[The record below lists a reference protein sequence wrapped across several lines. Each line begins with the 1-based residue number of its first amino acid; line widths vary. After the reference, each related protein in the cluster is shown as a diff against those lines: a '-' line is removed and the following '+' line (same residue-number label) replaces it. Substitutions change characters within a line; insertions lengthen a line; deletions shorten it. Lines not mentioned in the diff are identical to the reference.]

1 MHPTKLSRYCR
12 CIKQPCDHAFKYHFT
27 LDDPSSS
34 SPGPLAVKCTLSE
47 DHSRSTFTKKAKN
60 TIISVGGQ
68 TLRSKSYTV
77 VTDDKKV
84 KVTAKGIVQ
93 LKQMEIGKILD
104 HKLSIYDAAKDS
116 VEDWAWNF
124 SLSVILSGVNI
135 SISEA
140 ATVHVGRVAYST
152 FGGSGLVG

>member
-1 MHPTKLSRYCR
+1 MKR
-12 CIKQPCDHAFKYHFT
+12 
-27 LDDPSSS
+27 
-34 SPGPLAVKCTLSE
+34 
-47 DHSRSTFTKKAKN
+47 AKN

-68 TLRSKSYTV
+68 ALRSKSYTV

-124 SLSVILSGVNI
+124 SLSVILPGVNK